1 MSKTTQAMKPQEVED
16 DLRRVRPSTVSG
28 SSLRN
33 MEHSLEPMTHLT
45 PSSSSVMTSAGLEA
59 RITNIERIVTSIQH
73 TVNEHDKKI
82 ETSIQLQRQILA
94 LLQGQSSLN
103 GGGGG
108 GGGGDGDTFV
118 NQNSEEDDGTTPRL
132 GGRRGRRY

>member
-1 MSKTTQAMKPQEVED
+1 MKPQEVED
-16 DLRRVRPSTVSG
+16 DVRRVRPSTVSG
-28 SSLRN
+28 SSRN

-45 PSSSSVMTSAGLEA
+45 PSSSVMTSAGLEA

-73 TVNEHDKKI
+73 TVNEHDKKL

-103 GGGGG
+103 GSSSSSGGGGG
-108 GGGGDGDTFV
+108 GGGGDGGASV
-118 NQNSEEDDGTTPRL
+118 NQSLEEDDGTTPRL
-132 GGRRGRRY
+132 VGRRGRRY